1 MDKMEVFKKA
11 ITLARDENPAFT
23 NGGTGF
29 GIGMLIGVL
38 SVRHGLEEG
47 CEVAEFLAIDDGG
60 RQHKRLVRH
69 YQRLG
74 LNVIRYV
81 GDDLKNVPDRMIWG
95 GVGTLMNSDMRVLL
109 GRYRDVFIGDEE

>member
-11 ITLARDENPAFT
+11 IQQAREENPAFT
-23 NGGTGF
+23 NGGTIF

-47 CEVAEFLAIDDGG
+47 CNIAEFLAIDDGE

-69 YQRLG
+69 YRRLG
-74 LNVIRYV
+74 LNVVRYV
-81 GDDLKNVPDRMIWG
+81 GEDVKDIPDRMIWG
-95 GVGTLMNSDMRVLL
+95 GVGTLMNSDLKTLL
-109 GRYRDVFIGDEE
+109 GRYTSVFTENEN